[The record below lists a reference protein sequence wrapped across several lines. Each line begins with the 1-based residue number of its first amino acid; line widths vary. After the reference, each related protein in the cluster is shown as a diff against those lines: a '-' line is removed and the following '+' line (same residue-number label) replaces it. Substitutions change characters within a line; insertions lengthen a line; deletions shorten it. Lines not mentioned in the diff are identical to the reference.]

1 MLGGVMVVGITF
13 LPIKRKCH
21 DRFENCAD
29 VEVKWESFIFLVF
42 NPFGICLGGQ
52 FYVILHHRFM

>member
-1 MLGGVMVVGITF
+1 MVVGITF